1 MGMNAQIHLY
11 LKSELLEKLK
21 KEAETERISVSQLCR
36 NKIESC
42 PVLTRIE
49 LMLGDL
55 SKRLRYSNKSKLGG
69 EKW

>member
-21 KEAETERISVSQLCR
+21 KEAETERISVAQLCR
-36 NKIESC
+36 NKLESC
-42 PVLTRIE
+42 PALTRIE

-55 SKRLRYSNKSKLGG
+55 SKKLKYSNKLITGG
-69 EKW
+69 